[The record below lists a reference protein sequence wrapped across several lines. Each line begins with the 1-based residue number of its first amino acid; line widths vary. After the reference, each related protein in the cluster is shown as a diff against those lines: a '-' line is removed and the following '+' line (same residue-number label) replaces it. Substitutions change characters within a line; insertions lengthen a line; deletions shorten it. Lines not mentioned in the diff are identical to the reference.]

1 MSAPNRQLNPKP
13 QLEQLEPRAAAGA
26 ASRSMPTAS
35 PGVRWLGAFGKYDTF
50 RELWFGTMAGA
61 VGQWMQQIALGWL
74 ALVTTNSPSF
84 VGLVTFA
91 AGVPFIVVGPPVG
104 SLIDRVDR
112 RRLLLICQ
120 CLAAVLALIVAVD
133 VFAGAIQPWH
143 LVAAAFL
150 NGCLLSLMTPT
161 QQSLVPALVGRADLT
176 NAIALMS
183 AGQNLTRV
191 AGPSVAG
198 IMIAWWGVGPA
209 FVSQAVMLAVA
220 FVLIFR
226 ITLPPRTKPVAIT
239 SSLFDGIRIIWSMP
253 EIRVLFLM
261 VAISMFFV
269 FPYLSFIN
277 VFARDILQIGAG
289 GLGILMASSGSGAVV
304 GALFVAARGRSSG
317 VGPALVVLAVLYG
330 IIILGVAL
338 STWAVLSAI
347 LMFTAGLVGSV
358 IFSLN
363 TALVQHR
370 IQDEVRGRVMSAY
383 FLTWGLMP
391 LGALPM
397 GLIADHLGARVAVGA
412 GAVISSVLVAVL
424 GLRSPQIRD
433 L

>member
-35 PGVRWLGAFGKYDTF
+35 PGVRWLGALGKYDTF

-91 AGVPFIVVGPPVG
+91 AGVPFIVVGPPAG

-133 VFAGAIQPWH
+133 VFAGAVQPWH

-277 VFARDILQIGAG
+277 VFARDILQIGAS

>member
-1 MSAPNRQLNPKP
+1 M
-13 QLEQLEPRAAAGA
+13 
-26 ASRSMPTAS
+26 
-35 PGVRWLGAFGKYDTF
+35 
-50 RELWFGTMAGA
+50 MAGA

-84 VGLVTFA
+84 VGIVTFA
-91 AGVPFIVVGPPVG
+91 AGVPFIIVGPPAG
-104 SLIDRVDR
+104 NLIDRVDR
-112 RRLLLICQ
+112 RRLLLVCQ
-120 CLAAVLALIVAVD
+120 LLAAVLALIVAVD
-133 VFAGAIQPWH
+133 IFAGSVQPWH
-143 LVAAAFL
+143 LLAAAFL

-161 QQSLVPALVGRADLT
+161 QQSLVPSLVDRADLT

-209 FVSQAVMLAVA
+209 FLSQAVMLVVA
-220 FVLIFR
+220 FALIFR
-226 ITLPPRTKPVAIT
+226 IRLPARTKPAAVA
-239 SSLFDGIRIIWSMP
+239 SNLFDGIRIVWSMP

-277 VFARDILQIGAG
+277 VFARDLLHIGAS

-304 GALFVAARGRSSG
+304 GALFVAARGRASG
-317 VGPALVVLAVLYG
+317 VGPALVILAVLYG
-330 IIILGVAL
+330 IVILGVAI

-397 GLIADHLGARVAVGA
+397 GLVADYFGARVAVGA

-424 GLRSPQIRD
+424 GVRSPQIRN